1 MAKLII
7 IRGNSGSGK
16 TTVARAL
23 QRRFGDHSMLIS
35 QDMVRRE
42 ILHVKG
48 EKNMLALPLMQ
59 ELVACG
65 RDHCEI
71 TILEGILTSQWY
83 EPLFDSAKT
92 LFGDAVFAYY
102 YDLPFEVTLLRHQ
115 TKSNR
120 EEFGES
126 DMRDWW
132 REKDYLKNISENALT
147 AKMSLEETI
156 ERIYRD
162 VTLA

>member
-1 MAKLII
+1 
-7 IRGNSGSGK
+7 
-16 TTVARAL
+16 
-23 QRRFGDHSMLIS
+23 MLIS

-59 ELVACG
+59 ELVEYG

-71 TILEGILTSQWY
+71 TILEGILNSQWY

-102 YDLPFEVTLLRHQ
+102 YDLPF
-115 TKSNR
+115 
-120 EEFGES
+120 
-126 DMRDWW
+126 
-132 REKDYLKNISENALT
+132 
-147 AKMSLEETI
+147 
-156 ERIYRD
+156 
-162 VTLA
+162 

>member
-59 ELVACG
+59 ELVEYG

-71 TILEGILTSQWY
+71 TILEGILNSQWY
-83 EPLFDSAKT
+83 EPLFAFSSYWKIQYPQRPCPS
-92 LFGDAVFAYY
+92 VNVQ
-102 YDLPFEVTLLRHQ
+102 E
-115 TKSNR
+115 
-120 EEFGES
+120 
-126 DMRDWW
+126 
-132 REKDYLKNISENALT
+132 
-147 AKMSLEETI
+147 
-156 ERIYRD
+156 
-162 VTLA
+162 